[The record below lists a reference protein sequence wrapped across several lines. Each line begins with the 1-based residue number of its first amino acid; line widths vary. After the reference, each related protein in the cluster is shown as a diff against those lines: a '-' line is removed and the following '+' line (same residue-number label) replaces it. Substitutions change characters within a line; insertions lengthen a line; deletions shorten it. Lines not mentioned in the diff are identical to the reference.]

1 MNIKICDKNYIGN
14 HVYNYLREYLFNHA
28 CTFTGTFYVELSSKP
43 NLICHSNE
51 IIWKPNE
58 NICQSNEIIYQS
70 RKITF
75 PTPYGQYYGFYDNNS
90 LRIEPKTIFIL
101 NLCEC
106 VLKMILGE
114 PYEELLESYL
124 EDSHGSKRTDKD
136 RLNEHSLIIPAR
148 GGMNDNYVMWCYAVH
163 HNGFLLVNP
172 KYSGRKGSKHLE
184 CGQSNTNLLKF
195 PFERLLTNVKPSIRN
210 PYCLWGRMLSQEK
223 NHVKLHYK
231 TFLRPIAKTIDP
243 KNFDKSWAMIGIR
256 WFYVKYTGN
265 SFCILHDRID
275 SLRDFIK
282 SHEKIVLMFDK
293 YEFTRLFFMMFYDVL
308 RGKHLALLNRFGING
323 VENTL
328 AVASKC
334 GDFWHTYS
342 GFYNIIE
349 NMNKNN

>member
-1 MNIKICDKNYIGN
+1 MNIRICDINYIGN
-14 HVYNYLREYLFNHA
+14 HVYNYLREYLFNHV
-28 CTFTGTFYVELSSKP
+28 GTFYIWQSQKP
-43 NLICHSNE
+43 NLICRSNE
-51 IIWKPNE
+51 IIW
-58 NICQSNEIIYQS
+58 QS

-75 PTPYGQYYGFYDNNS
+75 PTPYGQYYGFYDNAA
-90 LRIEPKTIFIL
+90 LKIESKTIFIL

-114 PYEELLESYL
+114 PYEELLQSYL
-124 EDSHGSKRTDKD
+124 EDSQKVFTNSSKGKTNTSPTNKD

-172 KYSGRKGSKHLE
+172 KYAGRKGSKHLE
-184 CGQSNTNLLKF
+184 CGQSNTNLLKY
-195 PFERLLTNVKPSIRN
+195 PFERLLTNAKPSIRN

-223 NHVKLHYK
+223 EYIKLHYK
-231 TFLRPIAKTIDP
+231 TFLRPIARTINP
-243 KNFDKSWAMIGIR
+243 MNFDKTWAMIGIR

-328 AVASKC
+328 TVASKC
-334 GDFWHTYS
+334 GDFWHTWS
-342 GFYNIIE
+342 GFYEIIE
-349 NMNKNN
+349 NMNEQL

>member
-1 MNIKICDKNYIGN
+1 M
-14 HVYNYLREYLFNHA
+14 
-28 CTFTGTFYVELSSKP
+28 FYVELSQNP

-51 IIWKPNE
+51 IIWKS
-58 NICQSNEIIYQS
+58 Q
-70 RKITF
+70 KITF
-75 PTPYGQYYGFYDNNS
+75 PTPYGQYYGFYDNDA
-90 LRIEPKTIFIL
+90 LKIEPKTIFIL

-114 PYEELLESYL
+114 PYEELLKSYL
-124 EDSHGSKRTDKD
+124 EDSQKVFVNSSKEKTNVSIANLKRTDKD
-136 RLNEHSLIIPAR
+136 RLNENSLIIPAR
-148 GGMNDNYVMWCYAVH
+148 GGMNDNYVMWSYAFH

-172 KYSGRKGSKHLE
+172 KYCGRKGSKHLE

-223 NHVKLHYK
+223 DHVKLYSK
-231 TFLRPIAKTIDP
+231 TFLRPIAKTINP

-256 WFYVKYTGN
+256 WFYVKCTGN

-293 YEFTRLFFMMFYDVL
+293 YEFSRLFFMMFYDVL

-328 AVASKC
+328 TVASRC
-334 GDFWHTYS
+334 GDFWHTWS

-349 NMNKNN
+349 SMNKNN